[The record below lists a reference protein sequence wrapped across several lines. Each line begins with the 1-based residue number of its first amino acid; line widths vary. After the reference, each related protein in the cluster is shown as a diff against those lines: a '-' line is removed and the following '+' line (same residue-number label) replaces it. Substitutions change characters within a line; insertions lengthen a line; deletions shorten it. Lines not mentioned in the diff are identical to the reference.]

1 MNARAPIPE
10 LTKHLR
16 AIDEGNRRDREWM
29 AEERF
34 DEIVRLIEIVSSH
47 LICARE
53 AGRRGDEGL
62 LGYHMSA
69 AWDDLQS
76 ARREFKALPSHA
88 NEGGHD

>member
-1 MNARAPIPE
+1 MNVRTPTPE
-10 LTKHLR
+10 LAKHLR
-16 AIDEGNRRDREWM
+16 AIEEGNQRDREWM
-29 AEERF
+29 ADEHF

-53 AGRRGDEGL
+53 AGRRGDQGL

-69 AWDDLQS
+69 AWDDLRS

-88 NEGGHD
+88 NEGGRD